1 MKRTKTKKSSI
12 RQKKTRQI
20 ENRPN
25 KTYRKN
31 KSSNKMRRSKGGVG
45 PSYPDRLYTPSLPSA
60 KPNDKQV
67 INDVN
72 ASTLYIINELI
83 GAESNLQ
90 ETQMLANNTPLPL
103 DLTVAANLMEYNP
116 FPFWKN
122 LFTSEEFVQ
131 IIEQLRADICGEIR
145 EIVPAFDIK
154 ELVAFP
160 EPVKLDETTAMYNID
175 NIFHFTR
182 NPEEVAKLKAT
193 HDVHLP
199 ERSKIMCATLMILGI
214 ISSKMQDT
222 RQEYGIIA
230 KGGAAVSLALSRLT
244 DKTIRVPVNDLDFRI
259 ISNANQPMIPYNQ
272 GSILAAHICGL
283 VSWLLRSVIG
293 KGYSVSIL
301 DPSAKSQQMGY
312 KEIVKLSV
320 KRPDGVY
327 IPILDLDFGNSV
339 GTPDYFTHT
348 FRIQG
353 KIPRD
358 TGMPVSFTYQSDRQ
372 MLAEKLY
379 YYVQYFVI
387 KRELTNADVISRL
400 RLNPDSIVRTP
411 YGNLKY
417 EPSINTVMLEHNGE
431 KVNVAMCDHFLDKF
445 KRSIVLLMSA
455 IMQSS
460 PSSNPDARF
469 KKTLERVLL
478 IKLVENDDNAVQLI
492 LKQSP
497 RNKLKSNIVVIV
509 ESIYSYS
516 KGITLV

>member
-1 MKRTKTKKSSI
+1 
-12 RQKKTRQI
+12 
-20 ENRPN
+20 
-25 KTYRKN
+25 
-31 KSSNKMRRSKGGVG
+31 
-45 PSYPDRLYTPSLPSA
+45 
-60 KPNDKQV
+60 
-67 INDVN
+67 
-72 ASTLYIINELI
+72 
-83 GAESNLQ
+83 
-90 ETQMLANNTPLPL
+90 
-103 DLTVAANLMEYNP
+103 
-116 FPFWKN
+116 
-122 LFTSEEFVQ
+122 
-131 IIEQLRADICGEIR
+131 
-145 EIVPAFDIK
+145 
-154 ELVAFP
+154 
-160 EPVKLDETTAMYNID
+160 
-175 NIFHFTR
+175 
-182 NPEEVAKLKAT
+182 
-193 HDVHLP
+193 
-199 ERSKIMCATLMILGI
+199 
-214 ISSKMQDT
+214 
-222 RQEYGIIA
+222 
-230 KGGAAVSLALSRLT
+230 LSRLT

-327 IPILDLDFGNSV
+327 TPILDLDFGNSV

-358 TGMPVSFTYQSDRQ
+358 TGMPVSFIYQSDRQ

-379 YYVQYFVI
+379 YYVQYFLI

-400 RLNPDSIVRTP
+400 WLNPNSIVRTR

-497 RNKLKSNIVVIV
+497 RNELKSNVVVIV
-509 ESIYSYS
+509 ESIYPYS

>member
-1 MKRTKTKKSSI
+1 L
-12 RQKKTRQI
+12 
-20 ENRPN
+20 
-25 KTYRKN
+25 
-31 KSSNKMRRSKGGVG
+31 RRSLNLSKGGTG
-45 PSYPDRLYTPSLPSA
+45 PSNPDRLYTPTPTAVKL
-60 KPNDKQV
+60 NDKQI
-67 INDVN
+67 INDAN
-72 ASTLYIINELI
+72 ASALYIINELI
-83 GAESNLQ
+83 GAESSQSNLP
-90 ETQMLANNTPLPL
+90 ETQLIENNTPLLL

-116 FPFWKN
+116 FPFWNK
-122 LFTSEEFVQ
+122 LFTSEEFAQ
-131 IIEQLRADICGEIR
+131 IQEHLRSDICGEIR
-145 EIVPAFDIK
+145 EIVPAFEIK

-182 NPEEVAKLKAT
+182 NPEEVAKLKAA

-199 ERSKIMCATLMILGI
+199 ERSKIMCAIMMILGI

-222 RQEYGIIA
+222 RQEYGIVA

-244 DKTIRVPVNDLDFRI
+244 DKTILVPVNDLDFRI
-259 ISNANQPMIPYNQ
+259 VSTTPYNQ
-272 GSILAAHICGL
+272 GSILATHICAL
-283 VSWLLRSVIG
+283 VSLLLRSVIG

-301 DPSAKSQQMGY
+301 DPSSKSQQMGY
-312 KEIVKLSV
+312 KDLVKLSM

-358 TGMPVSFTYQSDRQ
+358 TGMQVSFTYQSDRQ
-372 MLAEKLY
+372 MLSEKLY
-379 YYVQYFVI
+379 YYVQYFLI
-387 KRELTNADVISRL
+387 KNELTNTDAIERL
-400 RLNPDSIVRTP
+400 RLNPDSIIRTP
-411 YGNLKY
+411 YGILKF
-417 EPSINTVMLEHNGE
+417 EADINTVMLEHNGE
-431 KVNVAMCDHFLDKF
+431 KVNVAMCDHFLEKF
-445 KRSIVLLMSA
+445 KKSIVLLTSA
-455 IMQSS
+455 IIHSSQS
-460 PSSNPDARF
+460 NTDARF

-497 RNKLKSNIVVIV
+497 RNKLKSNVVAIV
-509 ESIYSYS
+509 ESVYPYS